1 MSDDIRQKMYDELR
15 DELYKRELSNSES
28 FDKAILSLSSAGLA
42 ISLTFI
48 KSIASIDS
56 AIFVYWLYA
65 SWVCFGVAIIS
76 TVLSLMSS
84 QRGMKRQLELAERY
98 YIEGDEQAFD
108 EPNIYAKMTEVL
120 NLVSGTLFIGAIVAV
135 IVFSVANFN
144 NKYLISNSEV
154 NGMSGEKKELATNGQ
169 SVPKMQKV
177 SFKDGAS
184 VPAMQKVPKQSQGDS
199 GKANT
204 DSGK

>member
-1 MSDDIRQKMYDELR
+1 
-15 DELYKRELSNSES
+15 
-28 FDKAILSLSSAGLA
+28 
-42 ISLTFI
+42 
-48 KSIASIDS
+48 
-56 AIFVYWLYA
+56 
-65 SWVCFGVAIIS
+65 
-76 TVLSLMSS
+76 
-84 QRGMKRQLELAERY
+84 RQLELAERY

-144 NKYLISNSEV
+144 NKYSISNSEV

-199 GKANT
+199 GKTNT

>member
-48 KSIASIDS
+48 KSIVSIDS

-76 TVLSLMSS
+76 TVL
-84 QRGMKRQLELAERY
+84 
-98 YIEGDEQAFD
+98 
-108 EPNIYAKMTEVL
+108 
-120 NLVSGTLFIGAIVAV
+120 
-135 IVFSVANFN
+135 
-144 NKYLISNSEV
+144 
-154 NGMSGEKKELATNGQ
+154 
-169 SVPKMQKV
+169 
-177 SFKDGAS
+177 
-184 VPAMQKVPKQSQGDS
+184 
-199 GKANT
+199 
-204 DSGK
+204 